1 MKQSDS
7 SGPQHLTKKIIIIE
21 NNLNRYIII
30 IIIIIKLNISNSNKT
45 SRTPFQSK
53 QDKINQPTE
62 YS

>member
-21 NNLNRYIII
+21 NNLNKYIII

-53 QDKINQPTE
+53 
-62 YS
+62 